1 MRLFQCNTYPVLLNR
16 FILFCILIVLTCSCT
31 DDDSQVPQVALSG
44 VLPGYWYL
52 SSQSSLNGKAYY
64 YFDEV
69 GTGFVTIFYNDHT
82 RSLHNFE
89 WSLSRN
95 QLLIS
100 DFEPA
105 TLSFIDS
112 SKLEVKNKL
121 NFISTL
127 IRTSKEVYEAAYDE
141 NELTVEG
148 HFNANVNGTAFQP
161 NYLGLGVY
169 DDANGQFLQ
178 FTAIDQNNNEIV
190 IRLYFGSITPGI
202 YDLSDVYDDVYIHYL
217 KEGNYRN
224 PYNRYPTGEIEITR
238 LTSSSLAATF
248 HFTSSNENEDIVIL
262 ENGSVD
268 VSLE

>member
-1 MRLFQCNTYPVLLNR
+1 MRLCQCDTYPMPLNR
-16 FILFCILIVLTCSCT
+16 FILFCILIALICSCK

-69 GTGFVTIFYNDHT
+69 GTGFVAIFYNDHT

-89 WSLSRN
+89 WNLSGN

-100 DFEPA
+100 DFEPS
-105 TLSFIDS
+105 TLSLIDS
-112 SKLEVKNKL
+112 NKLEVKNKS

-148 HFNANVNGTAFQP
+148 HFNANVSGTAFQP
-161 NYLGLGVY
+161 IYLGLGVY
-169 DDANGQFLQ
+169 DSGDGRLLR
-178 FTAIDQNNNEIV
+178 FTARDQNNNDVV
-190 IRLYFGSITPGI
+190 IDLYLDRTTTGI
-202 YDLSDVYDDVYIHYL
+202 YDLSDVYDGVFIFYL
-217 KEGNYRN
+217 KEGNYLL

-238 LTSSSLAATF
+238 LTSSSLTATF
-248 HFTSSNENEDIVIL
+248 HFTSSNENEDIVIV